1 MTQRQIRLNV
11 VGVRIEVPSHQ
22 PVVMLR
28 GAEPG
33 MEDLHVAIMVGTSE
47 ATAISMGMDGQTPP
61 RPMTH
66 DLLVDAL
73 TGLADGVES
82 IEIGLLDSSTYFG
95 TIRLRRGQVLD
106 SRASDAIA
114 VAVRT
119 AARITMA
126 ESTLRAV
133 AVTPPYRT
141 RRRGLRFLR
150 PGSAARRTPGR
161 QSRGGRCGGAG
172 TDLRRRDQRVPEV
185 PRRRGAG
192 GLRQVHLL
200 SGKLVD
206 SCGRAPRRGVECG
219 RRPEVSS
226 SSGFCAP
233 ASHRATRRHGRSG
246 CL

>member
-33 MEDLHVAIMVGTSE
+33 TEDLHVAIMVGTSE

-133 AVTPPYRT
+133 AVTPRYRT
-141 RRRGLRFLR
+141 ADGADPGASGGGQRPAAPPGVSPEAADVAGRGPISADEIKAFQKFLD
-150 PGSAARRTPGR
+150 
-161 QSRGGRCGGAG
+161 GAE
-172 TDLRRRDQRVPEV
+172 PEDF
-185 PRRRGAG
+185 
-192 GLRQVHLL
+192 
-200 SGKLVD
+200 GK
-206 SCGRAPRRGVECG
+206 
-219 RRPEVSS
+219 SS
-226 SSGFCAP
+226 S
-233 ASHRATRRHGRSG
+233 
-246 CL
+246 

>member
-1 MTQRQIRLNV
+1 MTQRQIRLDV

-33 MEDLHVAIMVGTSE
+33 TEDLHVAIMVGTSE

-66 DLLVDAL
+66 DLLVEAL
-73 TGLADGVES
+73 STLAEGVES

-95 TIRLRRGQVLD
+95 TVRLRRGQVLD

-119 AARITMA
+119 GSPITMA

-133 AVTPPYRT
+133 AVTPRYRT
-141 RRRGLRFLR
+141 
-150 PGSAARRTPGR
+150 AE
-161 QSRGGRCGGAG
+161 GGEAQGA
-172 TDLRRRDQRVPEV
+172 
-185 PRRRGAG
+185 AG
-192 GLRQVHLL
+192 GPQR
-200 SGKLVD
+200 
-206 SCGRAPRRGVECG
+206 
-219 RRPEVSS
+219 
-226 SSGFCAP
+226 P
-233 ASHRATRRHGRSG
+233 ASPMGTSPEASDVAKRGPISADEIKEFQKFLDGAEPEDFGKSNS
-246 CL
+246 